1 VHEALDGPLLLKVHG
16 ENDSG
21 GLMERHFEKELNNLK
36 GTLERMARL
45 SEESLLYSTRALL
58 EEDKSLA
65 EKCFSNERMINN
77 LEIDID
83 HGVADFFAL
92 FQPVAIDLRFM
103 LAIQKINNDLERIG
117 DHCIN
122 IAQSAI
128 SLAGFRQK
136 TGLLELP
143 KMIAVGQ
150 AMLHDACESF
160 FTKNLQ
166 LARTVLETDDIIDE
180 LNRANTR
187 EAIQLVKTDKT
198 SIEMALEL
206 LRISRNL
213 ERIGDLS
220 TNIAEEVIFHVQAR
234 VVKHHADDATPRK
247 AEDKRHEA

>member
-1 VHEALDGPLLLKVHG
+1 
-16 ENDSG
+16 
-21 GLMERHFEKELNNLK
+21 MERHFEKELNNLK
-36 GTLERMARL
+36 TTLEKMARL
-45 SEESLLYSTRALL
+45 TQESLAAATRALL

-65 EKCFSNERMINN
+65 EKCFANERAINN

-103 LAIQKINNDLERIG
+103 LAIQKINNDMERIG

-128 SLAGFRQK
+128 SVAGFQQK
-136 TGLLELP
+136 TGLMELP
-143 KMIAVGQ
+143 KMISVAQ
-150 AMLHDACESF
+150 SMLHDACESF

-180 LNRANTR
+180 MNRANMR
-187 EAIQLVKTDKT
+187 EAIQMVKNDKT
-198 SIEMALEL
+198 SIEMALEI

-220 TNIAEEVIFHVQAR
+220 TNVAEEVIFHVQAR
-234 VVKHHADDATPRK
+234 VVKHHADEHKPRPS
-247 AEDKRHEA
+247 EEKRHEA

>member
-1 VHEALDGPLLLKVHG
+1 
-16 ENDSG
+16 
-21 GLMERHFEKELNNLK
+21 MERHFEKELNNLK
-36 GTLERMARL
+36 AKLESMAGL
-45 SEESLLYSTRALL
+45 TEESLIFASRALL
-58 EEDKSLA
+58 EEDRTLA
-65 EKCFSNERMINN
+65 EKAFTNERTINN
-77 LEIDID
+77 LEIEID

-117 DHCIN
+117 DHCVN

-128 SLAGFRQK
+128 SYANFQQK
-136 TGLLELP
+136 TTLLELP
-143 KMIAVGQ
+143 KMISIGQ
-150 AMLHDACESF
+150 GMLHDACESF

-180 LNRANTR
+180 LNRTNTR
-187 EAIQLVKTDKT
+187 EAIQLVKNDKT

-220 TNIAEEVIFHVQAR
+220 TNVAEEVIFHVQAR
-234 VVKHHADDATPRK
+234 VVKHHADDHKGRASDER
-247 AEDKRHEA
+247 RHEAQ

>member
-1 VHEALDGPLLLKVHG
+1 
-16 ENDSG
+16 
-21 GLMERHFEKELNNLK
+21 MERHFEKELNNLK
-36 GTLERMARL
+36 ATLEKMSRL
-45 SEESLLYSTRALL
+45 AQESLAYATRALL
-58 EEDKSLA
+58 EQDKSLA
-65 EKCFSNERMINN
+65 EKTFINERAINN

-117 DHCIN
+117 DHCVN

-128 SLAGFRQK
+128 SFVGYEQK

-143 KMIAVGQ
+143 KMVAIGQ
-150 AMLHDACESF
+150 TMLHDACESF

-187 EAIQLVKTDKT
+187 EAIQMVKADKT

-220 TNIAEEVIFHVQAR
+220 TNVAEEVIFHVQAR
-234 VVKHHADDATPRK
+234 VVKHHADEMKNPTQNRASVT
-247 AEDKRHEA
+247 EEKRHEA

>member
-1 VHEALDGPLLLKVHG
+1 
-16 ENDSG
+16 
-21 GLMERHFEKELNNLK
+21 MERHFEKELNNLK
-36 GTLERMARL
+36 SSLEKMARL
-45 SEESLLYSTRALL
+45 AQESLHYATRALL
-58 EEDKSLA
+58 EQDKSLA
-65 EKCFSNERMINN
+65 ERTFTNERAINN

-92 FQPVAIDLRFM
+92 FQPVAIDLRLM

-128 SLAGFRQK
+128 SVAGFQQK

-143 KMIAVGQ
+143 KMISIGQ
-150 AMLHDACESF
+150 SMLHDACASF
-160 FTKNLQ
+160 FSKNLQ

-187 EAIQLVKTDKT
+187 EAIQLVKNDKT

-206 LRISRNL
+206 MRISRNL

-220 TNIAEEVIFHVQAR
+220 TNIAEEMIFHVQAR
-234 VVKHHADDATPRK
+234 VVKHHADENKGR
-247 AEDKRHEA
+247 AEDKKVHNPDERRKEA

>member
-1 VHEALDGPLLLKVHG
+1 
-16 ENDSG
+16 
-21 GLMERHFEKELNNLK
+21 MERHFEKELNNLK
-36 GTLERMARL
+36 AKLDTMSRL
-45 SEESLLYSTRALL
+45 VNESLVFATRALL
-58 EEDKSLA
+58 EEDKTLA
-65 EKCFSNERMINN
+65 EKTFSNERIINQ
-77 LEIDID
+77 LEIEID
-83 HGVADFFAL
+83 QGVADFFAL

-128 SLAGFRQK
+128 SYAGFQQK

-143 KMIAVGQ
+143 KMIQIGQ
-150 AMLHDACESF
+150 GMLHDACQSF
-160 FTKNLQ
+160 INKDLQ
-166 LARTVLETDDIIDE
+166 LARIVLETDDIIDE

-220 TNIAEEVIFHVQAR
+220 TNLAEEVIFHLQAK
-234 VVKHHADDATPRK
+234 VVKHHADDHVNRVSM
-247 AEDKRHEA
+247 ERRREAQ

>member
-1 VHEALDGPLLLKVHG
+1 
-16 ENDSG
+16 
-21 GLMERHFEKELNNLK
+21 MERHFEKELNNLK
-36 GTLERMARL
+36 ATLEKMSRL
-45 SEESLLYSTRALL
+45 AQESLAYATRALL
-58 EEDKSLA
+58 EQDKSLA
-65 EKCFSNERMINN
+65 EKTFLNERAINN

-117 DHCIN
+117 DHCVN

-128 SLAGFRQK
+128 SFVGYDQK
-136 TGLLELP
+136 TSLLELP
-143 KMIAVGQ
+143 KMIAIGQ

-187 EAIQLVKTDKT
+187 EAIQMVKSDKT

-220 TNIAEEVIFHVQAR
+220 TNVAEEVIFHVQAR
-234 VVKHHADDATPRK
+234 VIKHHADDLKNRAPLP
-247 AEDKRHEA
+247 EEKRHEA

>member
-1 VHEALDGPLLLKVHG
+1 
-16 ENDSG
+16 
-21 GLMERHFEKELNNLK
+21 MERHFEKELNNLK
-36 GTLERMARL
+36 ATLEKMARL
-45 SEESLLYSTRALL
+45 AQESLSFATRALL
-58 EEDKSLA
+58 EQDKSLA
-65 EKCFSNERMINN
+65 EKTFLNERTINN

-117 DHCIN
+117 DHCVN

-128 SLAGFRQK
+128 SFVGYEQK
-136 TGLLELP
+136 TGMLELP
-143 KMIAVGQ
+143 KMIAIGQ
-150 AMLHDACESF
+150 SMLHDACESF

-187 EAIQLVKTDKT
+187 EAIHMVKADKT

-220 TNIAEEVIFHVQAR
+220 TNVAEEVIFHVQAR
-234 VVKHHADDATPRK
+234 VVKHHADEQKQRASPGD
-247 AEDKRHEA
+247 EKRHEA

>member
-1 VHEALDGPLLLKVHG
+1 
-16 ENDSG
+16 
-21 GLMERHFEKELNNLK
+21 MERHFEKELNNLK

-58 EEDKSLA
+58 EEDKALA

-136 TGLLELP
+136 NGLLELP

-234 VVKHHADDATPRK
+234 VVKHHADDFKPRHN
-247 AEDKRHEA
+247 EDKRHEA

>member
-1 VHEALDGPLLLKVHG
+1 
-16 ENDSG
+16 
-21 GLMERHFEKELNNLK
+21 MERHFEKELNNLK
-36 GTLERMARL
+36 STLERMTRL
-45 SEESLLYSTRALL
+45 TQESLLCSTRALL
-58 EEDKSLA
+58 EEDKTLA
-65 EKCFSNERMINN
+65 EKCFANERAINN

-103 LAIQKINNDLERIG
+103 LAIQKINNDMERIA

-128 SLAGFRQK
+128 SVAGYQQK
-136 TGLLELP
+136 TGLMELP
-143 KMIAVGQ
+143 KMISIAQ
-150 AMLHDACESF
+150 TMLHDACESF
-160 FTKNLQ
+160 FSKNLQ

-187 EAIQLVKTDKT
+187 EAINLVKADKT

-220 TNIAEEVIFHVQAR
+220 TNVAEEVIFHVQAR
-234 VVKHHADDATPRK
+234 VVKHHADDHKLRA
-247 AEDKRHEA
+247 AEEKKPQ

>member
-1 VHEALDGPLLLKVHG
+1 
-16 ENDSG
+16 
-21 GLMERHFEKELNNLK
+21 MERHFEKELNNLK
-36 GTLERMARL
+36 ATLEKMARL
-45 SEESLLYSTRALL
+45 AQESLLYSTRALL

-65 EKCFSNERMINN
+65 EKCFSNERAINN

-128 SLAGFRQK
+128 SVAGFRQK
-136 TGLLELP
+136 CGLMELP
-143 KMIAVGQ
+143 KMINIGQ
-150 AMLHDACESF
+150 TMLHDACESF

-187 EAIQLVKTDKT
+187 EAIHMVKNDPT
-198 SIEMALEL
+198 SIEIALEL

-220 TNIAEEVIFHVQAR
+220 TNVAEEVIFHVQAR
-234 VVKHHADDATPRK
+234 VVKHHADENKIRVS
-247 AEDKRHEA
+247 EEKRHEA

>member
-1 VHEALDGPLLLKVHG
+1 
-16 ENDSG
+16 
-21 GLMERHFEKELNNLK
+21 MERHFEKELNNLK

-45 SEESLLYSTRALL
+45 SEESLLFSTRALL

-83 HGVADFFAL
+83 QGVADFFAL

-136 TGLLELP
+136 NGLLELP

-234 VVKHHADDATPRK
+234 VVKHHAGESKPRHN
-247 AEDKRHEA
+247 EDKRHEA

>member
-1 VHEALDGPLLLKVHG
+1 
-16 ENDSG
+16 
-21 GLMERHFEKELNNLK
+21 MERHFEKELNNLK
-36 GTLERMARL
+36 NTLEKMSRL
-45 SEESLLYSTRALL
+45 TQESLECATRALL

-65 EKCFSNERMINN
+65 EKCFANERAINN

-103 LAIQKINNDLERIG
+103 LAIQKINNDMERIG

-128 SLAGFRQK
+128 SMAGFQPK
-136 TGLLELP
+136 SGLMELP
-143 KMIAVGQ
+143 KMISVAQ
-150 AMLHDACESF
+150 SMLHDACESF
-160 FTKNLQ
+160 FTKNLK

-180 LNRANTR
+180 MNRANTR
-187 EAIQLVKTDKT
+187 EAIQMVKNDKA
-198 SIEMALEL
+198 SIEMALEV

-220 TNIAEEVIFHVQAR
+220 TNVAEEVIFHVQAR
-234 VVKHHADDATPRK
+234 VVKHHADDHKTRT
-247 AEDKRHEA
+247 EEKRHEA

>member
-1 VHEALDGPLLLKVHG
+1 
-16 ENDSG
+16 
-21 GLMERHFEKELNNLK
+21 MERHFEKELNNLK
-36 GTLERMARL
+36 ATLGKMAGL
-45 SEESLLYSTRALL
+45 AQESLVYSTRALL
-58 EEDKSLA
+58 EEDKTLA
-65 EKCFSNERMINN
+65 ERCFVNERTINN
-77 LEIDID
+77 LEIEID

-122 IAQSAI
+122 IAQSSI
-128 SLAGFRQK
+128 SVAGFEQK

-143 KMIAVGQ
+143 KMIAIGQ
-150 AMLHDACESF
+150 TMLHDACESF

-166 LARTVLETDDIIDE
+166 LARAVLETDDMIDE

-187 EAIQLVKTDKT
+187 EAIQLVKNDKT

-234 VVKHHADDATPRK
+234 VVKHHADDRK
-247 AEDKRHEA
+247 SRPAPPDEEKRHEA